1 MTAGRISA
9 NIHLIR
15 ICLVFFSVQL
25 YISYRISCIYSL
37 CWKRRNP
44 GMTILNCTYTIQG
57 YVSSLS
63 LVFLVCGVII
73 CKCSVVPSICAY
85 STFECFFNASIG
97 IFFICA
103 CSFICIRKR
112 FYQFSFSHEPVC
124 FSDCQIHHTYRKCK
138 TYIFV
143 FLQTDKFLS
152 AFSNCSC
159 VIKTPPFPSNFILY
173 S

>member
-25 YISYRISCIYSL
+25 YISYRSSCIYSL
-37 CWKRRNP
+37 CRKRRNP

-103 CSFICIRKR
+103 CSLYVSENGSIN
-112 FYQFSFSHEPVC
+112 
-124 FSDCQIHHTYRKCK
+124 
-138 TYIFV
+138 
-143 FLQTDKFLS
+143 S
-152 AFSNCSC
+152 AFPITCMLFRLPN
-159 VIKTPPFPSNFILY
+159 PSYL